1 MAKSS
6 AKPNESNTGTKVNA
20 AYAAKGQETSSP
32 AFDNDSKYQPT
43 SDADLGAVALDP
55 SDGLR
60 KLFVDAIRDIYWAE
74 NHLVMG
80 LPKMAKAA
88 SLKPLQQAILD
99 HLEQTK
105 IHVQRLEQVFEL
117 IGREPQA
124 KKCDAMEGLSKEG
137 EGVIETTDAGTPARN
152 LGIIMASQ
160 KVEHYEIA
168 SYTGLANL
176 ANSLGLTEAADLLNQ
191 TLMEEQDSDQKLADI
206 AQSNYASAER
216 TDSAVK
222 GNTKHK

>member
-1 MAKSS
+1 MEKS
-6 AKPNESNTGTKVNA
+6 AKPNESNSGTKVNA
-20 AYAAKGQETSSP
+20 SYAAKEQDISSP

-43 SDADLGAVALDP
+43 GDADLNSVALDP

-60 KLFVDAIRDIYWAE
+60 KLFLDSIRDIYWAE

-88 SLKPLQQAILD
+88 SLQPLQQAILD
-99 HLEQTK
+99 LLEQTK

-117 IGREPQA
+117 LGREPQA

-160 KVEHYEIA
+160 KVEHYEIS

-176 ANSLGLTEAADLLNQ
+176 AISLGLTEAADLLNQ
-191 TLMEEQDSDQKLADI
+191 TLAEEQDSDQKLAQI
-206 AQSNYASAER
+206 ADSNYASADR
-216 TDSAVK
+216 TDSAQTDTGK
-222 GNTKHK
+222 KQ